1 MKRIIN
7 ERGITLTTLVIT
19 IVVLMIV
26 TFSITTSV
34 KSTIE
39 TRNYNSVKEDIIN
52 LSEAIKAYYLEKG
65 ELPIDKTL
73 KYDLIDYGIPDNDIN
88 PNDNENYYRI
98 RTTVL
103 KDVRLNK
110 GGLENNDINADT
122 DDMYVVNEK
131 SFTVYYLKGAVLNKV
146 KHYTIVDNFSGGGFA
161 EDYYSR
167 VTYPIFSV
175 ITEQSNNSKDKTVA
189 DTGEVVTLKMISK
202 YEEKDFTQGPT
213 VTMNGEDVTDTLI
226 WEGNVLTATYII
238 PVDTSKLNYGDTVE
252 FEISNYTV
260 KDKDEIITGEVI
272 TDVNFGKKVTRKHVT
287 LVEAFKDGSI
297 KVGDFLNYNDY
308 VDESKTYTT
317 VTNENG
323 WADQTYKATKETY
336 WQVLGL
342 DETGKRLMLISQ
354 SPIKKEMKTD
364 STAKDWEK
372 SPYLVLKG
380 AYGYINCKQIL
391 NNISGIYSTNIGTA
405 KSMTAEEI
413 NRLIGVTVDYTNK
426 KVYANMNP
434 ETNIDEDGT
443 LGNQYTY
450 KAANDYTPSSY
461 INNKT
466 NATEGTKTDPATSY
480 RYSWGN
486 LTIDDALKTILFS
499 GINAYE
505 HYAKSYWLAS
515 SGVFANSSFAFFGPG
530 NVCSGDVRTCS
541 TIFISYGDWIAGGF
555 GVRPLVY
562 LNSNITVEDLH
573 VIEGQEDDWSTYSTG
588 VDAPSGDASNGEAG
602 NRNGL

>member
-7 ERGITLTTLVIT
+7 DRGITLTTLVIT

-98 RTTVL
+98 RTTL
-103 KDVRLNK
+103 LQDVRLNR
-110 GGLENNDINADT
+110 GEFENNDANSDT

-202 YEEKDFTQGPT
+202 YEEKDFTQLPT
-213 VTMNGEDVTDTLI
+213 VTMNGEDVTNTLL

-238 PVDTSKLNYGDTVE
+238 PVDISKLNYGDTVE
-252 FEISNYTV
+252 FEIYNYSV
-260 KDKDEIITGEVI
+260 KNKDEVITGEKI

-323 WADQTYKATKETY
+323 WADQTYKATKKTY

-342 DETGKRLMLISQ
+342 DKTGKRLMLISQ
-354 SPIKKEMKTD
+354 SPIKKEMKTET
-364 STAKDWEK
+364 TAKDWEK

-405 KSMTAEEI
+405 QSMTAEEI

-426 KVYANMNP
+426 KVYANTDTS
-434 ETNIDEDGT
+434 TNIDQCGV

-450 KAANDYTPSSY
+450 KASDYTPESY
-461 INNKT
+461 INDKT
-466 NATEGTKTDPATSY
+466 NATEGTKTDPATIY
-480 RYSWGN
+480 YYPWN
-486 LTIDDALKTILFS
+486 KLTIDDTLKTILFS
-499 GINAYE
+499 GTTSDVNF
-505 HYAKSYWLAS
+505 AKSYVLAS
-515 SGVFANSSFAFFGPG
+515 PAVGARSGDAYFGPG
-530 NVCSGDVRTCS
+530 VVFGGLVFDGSAV
-541 TIFISYGDWIAGGF
+541 FYSYGNWDAVDYS
-555 GVRPLVY
+555 VRPLVY
-562 LNSNITVEDLH
+562 LNSNITTEDLH
-573 VIEGQEDDWSTYSTG
+573 VIDGQEDDWSAYSNLH
-588 VDAPSGDASNGEAG
+588 PEIKSGDASNGEAG
-602 NRNGL
+602 NHGS

>member
-7 ERGITLTTLVIT
+7 DRGITLTTLVIT

-98 RTTVL
+98 RTTL
-103 KDVRLNK
+103 LQDVRLNR
-110 GGLENNDINADT
+110 GEFENNDANSDT

-131 SFTVYYLKGAVLNKV
+131 SFTVYYLQGAVLNKV

-202 YEEKDFTQGPT
+202 YEEKDFTQLPT
-213 VTMNGEDVTDTLI
+213 VTMNGEDVTNTLL

-238 PVDTSKLNYGDTVE
+238 PVDISKLNYGDTIE
-252 FEISNYTV
+252 FEIYNYSV
-260 KDKDEIITGEVI
+260 KNKDEVITGETI

-323 WADQTYKATKETY
+323 WADQTYKATKKTY

-364 STAKDWEK
+364 STAEDWEK
-372 SPYLVLKG
+372 SPALVLKG
-380 AYGYINCKQIL
+380 AYSYLYCKKVL
-391 NNISGIYSTNIGTA
+391 NDISNIYSTSLGRAQSIT
-405 KSMTAEEI
+405 EEEV
-413 NRLIGVTVDYTNK
+413 NRLMGVTVDYANK
-426 KVYANMNP
+426 KVYENTNP
-434 ETNIDEDGT
+434 STNIDEWGT
-443 LGNQYTY
+443 LGTEFTCSSF
-450 KAANDYTPSSY
+450 YTPDGY

-466 NATEGTKTDPATSY
+466 KTVKETKIPPSTAYVYNGRNLNADTKIKTVLFESY
-480 RYSWGN
+480 
-486 LTIDDALKTILFS
+486 
-499 GINAYE
+499 
-505 HYAKSYWLAS
+505 SYWLAS
-515 SGVFANSSFAFFGPG
+515 PIIIYNHDTSYFGAGYINDG
-530 NVCSGDVRTCS
+530 NVQANEYMFWLC
-541 TIFISYGDWIAGGF
+541 GDWLACSHT
-555 GVRPLVY
+555 VRPIVY
-562 LNSNITVEDLH
+562 LDSNTTTRNLH
-573 VIEGQEDDWSTYSTG
+573 VIEGKKDTTYLDYKHYVAYG
-588 VDAPSGDASNGEAG
+588 YPSDGEAG
-602 NRNGL
+602 NRGLLEQ